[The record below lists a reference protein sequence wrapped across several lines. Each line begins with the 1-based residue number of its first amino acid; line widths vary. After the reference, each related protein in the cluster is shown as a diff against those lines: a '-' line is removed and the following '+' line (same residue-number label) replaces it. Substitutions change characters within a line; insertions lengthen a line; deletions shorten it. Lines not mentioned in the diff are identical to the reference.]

1 MAYFILT
8 YFCVAVFAVAAGCRI
23 YRHLTLPLHVRWE
36 IYPVRHET
44 APKNVYG
51 GSYMEN
57 TDWWNRPYETSRLN
71 ELKYMAPEILLL
83 KGLRK
88 ANKRL
93 WYVSFPFHLGLYL
106 MTATFILMLL
116 NSGFTL
122 WGLPSFAAGGA
133 FRPWMDYLIAFSGWT
148 GMIAGTV
155 GSLGLLYRRLTD
167 PDLKSYSTFADYANL
182 GAILLFFLIAI
193 LAALPG
199 DPFLDGAKAY
209 VLGLLTAGKTLGTYA
224 PGQTVAGALTIV
236 LASLFVAYIPLTHMS
251 HMFMKYFLY
260 HSVKWDD
267 EPSRPGTRI
276 ESETMQNMQYKPT
289 WQAKHIGADGQKSW
303 RDIASADPK
312 ETK

>member
-1 MAYFILT
+1 
-8 YFCVAVFAVAAGCRI
+8 
-23 YRHLTLPLHVRWE
+23 
-36 IYPVRHET
+36 
-44 APKNVYG
+44 
-51 GSYMEN
+51 
-57 TDWWNRPYETSRLN
+57 
-71 ELKYMAPEILLL
+71 
-83 KGLRK
+83 
-88 ANKRL
+88 
-93 WYVSFPFHLGLYL
+93 

-224 PGQTVAGALTIV
+224 PDRPLPGPDHRAGLAVRRVYSPHAHVAHVYEIF
-236 LASLFVAYIPLTHMS
+236 SLPQRQMG
-251 HMFMKYFLY
+251 
-260 HSVKWDD
+260 
-267 EPSRPGTRI
+267 R
-276 ESETMQNMQYKPT
+276 
-289 WQAKHIGADGQKSW
+289 
-303 RDIASADPK
+303 
-312 ETK
+312 